1 VARLDAPGPVD
12 GGYARGVSAETATKS
27 KAKRKKGPAT
37 VVRNYFEAL
46 DGHDIDAALKFWNPE
61 GRECIVGLE
70 ELTIPDGFKRFFG
83 ELFDAMPD
91 IRFEVLSVT
100 SQKERAAVR
109 WRAVGTFD
117 GVGTFQGLRP
127 NGARV
132 EMEGFD
138 LLTVEDELIVENL
151 AYLNGAELARQL
163 GALPPQ
169 GSAAERGMTAAL
181 NAKVA
186 ATQLVAKL
194 RDR

>member
-1 VARLDAPGPVD
+1 M
-12 GGYARGVSAETATKS
+12 SADTATES

-37 VVRNYFEAL
+37 VVRGYFEAL
-46 DGHDIDAALKFWNPE
+46 DGHDIESALKFWNPE
-61 GRECIVGLE
+61 GRERLIGLE
-70 ELTIPDGFKRFFG
+70 ELTIPDGFERFFG
-83 ELFDAMPD
+83 ELFAAMPD
-91 IRFEVLSVT
+91 IRFEILSVT

-138 LLTVEDELIVENL
+138 LLTVDDELIVENL

-169 GSAAERGMTAAL
+169 GSVADRGMTAAL
-181 NAKVA
+181 NAKVT